1 MALKIDDLPAAI
13 RQAKQEL
20 RARLPNYR
28 DVFAEVDEAIRAE
41 AARLAAQRGRGE
53 NVIPEIQ
60 FSDIAEQRVSAA
72 QIDLVKTR
80 GACVIRNVFDRSKVE
95 QWDRDIAEYVERNDL
110 DTRLKTRAE
119 DKYFGQLASSKP
131 QIYGV
136 YWSKPQVLARQ
147 APSLTAA
154 RVFLNRLWCN
164 ESEGRVHF
172 DPERVPAYADRMRRR
187 PPGVIGLV
195 GALRRRLGR
204 ALDRGQFP
212 QGLSTRV

>member
-1 MALKIDDLPAAI
+1 MALQIDDLPAAI

-41 AARLAAQRGRGE
+41 AAKLAAQRSRGE

-72 QIDLVKTR
+72 QIELVKTR

-95 QWDRDIAEYVERNDL
+95 QWDRDIAEYVKRNDL

-147 APSLTAA
+147 APVADCGA
-154 RVFLNRLWCN
+154 RV
-164 ESEGRVHF
+164 S
-172 DPERVPAYADRMRRR
+172 
-187 PPGVIGLV
+187 
-195 GALRRRLGR
+195 
-204 ALDRGQFP
+204 
-212 QGLSTRV
+212 